1 MNQVQV
7 NAKTSIKHA
16 NTNFYEPLKKKIVTR
31 STTTSHAILHR
42 SILTEQQVQQQ
53 TLPPI
58 LSQQHTFPQHNYPQ
72 QHALT
77 QQQYDPQ
84 LYSLPLIPPQ
94 QQNPNFNQL
103 EIEQV
108 NEGEEDG
115 DCDQYQD
122 PSDEKSESK
131 WGHDEIKVLLDY
143 IQENFSAWSKGNKP
157 NSIMIW
163 RRISINITIKL
174 VMRERIETGAIIE
187 EIVEIK
193 EENKKQKQKSKNN
206 VEVIAMAIA
215 EISQTQERI

>member
-7 NAKTSIKHA
+7 NAKTSVKRA
-16 NTNFYEPLKKKIVTR
+16 NTNFHEPSKKKIATR
-31 STTTSHAILHR
+31 STTTSRAILHR

-58 LSQQHTFPQHNYPQ
+58 LSQQHAFPQHNHPQ

-84 LYSLPLIPPQ
+84 LYSLSLTSPQ

-108 NEGEEDG
+108 RRDEGEEDS

-122 PSDEKSESK
+122 PSDEKSGSKLARLIKKYES
-131 WGHDEIKVLLDY
+131 IKKHNNQTEGLVL
-143 IQENFSAWSKGNKP
+143 
-157 NSIMIW
+157 
-163 RRISINITIKL
+163 
-174 VMRERIETGAIIE
+174 
-187 EIVEIK
+187 
-193 EENKKQKQKSKNN
+193 KQ
-206 VEVIAMAIA
+206 VL
-215 EISQTQERI
+215 

>member
-108 NEGEEDG
+108 
-115 DCDQYQD
+115 
-122 PSDEKSESK
+122 
-131 WGHDEIKVLLDY
+131 
-143 IQENFSAWSKGNKP
+143 
-157 NSIMIW
+157 
-163 RRISINITIKL
+163 R
-174 VMRERIETGAIIE
+174 
-187 EIVEIK
+187 
-193 EENKKQKQKSKNN
+193 
-206 VEVIAMAIA
+206 
-215 EISQTQERI
+215 